1 MVPRLVAMAAGGLA
15 MAFAAAPI
23 SALHSQ
29 VTQGEV
35 NSPQPV
41 RDQANP
47 TQGAQAEVRADSAF
61 ILDVATD
68 NIAEV
73 RLGRLA
79 ADKAANA
86 SVKEFGQRM
95 VTEHT
100 NMQKQLLDIASK
112 QGIRLYDELSRSG
125 RADAE
130 RVKEEVD
137 RLEKLRGA
145 EFDRNYMTL
154 MIQNHQNAVSKF
166 QSQGRFAQSAEV
178 RNLVTA
184 SLPALQQ
191 HLSQARQIGAQVGA
205 DTDVAVT
212 QNQPGAN
219 QNQPVAGQTWPV
231 SRQKQQ
237 VIDRDVRADR
247 EFIQNV
253 GAGNFMLD
261 RLAEMAQKKARD
273 SEVRKFAE
281 REAADHSTLQDR
293 WSSVTSSKPGMGPL
307 HRAKVTRLEQAS
319 DRNFDRTYMT
329 LMIRQHYDMVTYW
342 QKEGRTTQSSEVR
355 QLVNQGLPTLERH
368 FSEAKRIGRRVG
380 VDPEAVLRNRPD
392 IAQDRERASIR

>member
-1 MVPRLVAMAAGGLA
+1 MVRRLMAMAAGGLA
-15 MAFAAAPI
+15 VAFAGAPI

-35 NSPQPV
+35 NAPQPV
-41 RDQANP
+41 RDQPSP
-47 TQGAQAEVRADSAF
+47 TQGAQGEVRADSAF

-100 NMQKQLLDIASK
+100 TMQKQLLDIASK
-112 QGIRLYDELSRSG
+112 QGIRVYDELSRSG

-130 RVKEEVD
+130 LVKQEVD
-137 RLEKLRGA
+137 RLEELRGA

-154 MIQNHQNAVSKF
+154 MIQNHESAVSKF

-212 QNQPGAN
+212 TPPVITQNQPGADPN
-219 QNQPVAGQTWPV
+219 QPV
-231 SRQKQQ
+231 SRQNQR
-237 VIDRDVRADR
+237 VSDR
-247 EFIQNV
+247 EFIQDV
-253 GAGNFMLD
+253 GAGNFLLL
-261 RLAEMAQKKARD
+261 RLADRAQKKAKD
-273 SEVRKFAE
+273 SQVRQFAE
-281 REAADHSTLQDR
+281 REAADHDRLQDR
-293 WSSVTSSKPGMGPL
+293 WKAVSSSKPGMGPL
-307 HRAKVTRLEQAS
+307 RRAKVERLERAS
-319 DRNFDRTYMT
+319 DRDFDRTYMT
-329 LMIRQHYDMVTYW
+329 LMIRQHHDMVTYW
-342 QKEGRTTQSSEVR
+342 QKEGRATQSSQVR

-392 IAQDRERASIR
+392 IAQDRERMSSRVR